1 MDNVSRKRCRA
12 ALELG
17 GLNVVNFRAKCN
29 SLRVSCF
36 ASLKDDFGASKWHYL
51 ACSFIGSRFKIQL
64 VSSFRQAFQVLL

>member
-36 ASLKDDFGASKWHYL
+36 ASLKDDFGASKWH
-51 ACSFIGSRFKIQL
+51 
-64 VSSFRQAFQVLL
+64 